1 MILSERQFEQ
11 MIGRLKSSPAARES
25 LVSLLDE
32 GHPVYAQ
39 RDAGTVARMRGWILL
54 ALGEVGVTD
63 YELACVLEELDTGRG
78 PYVVAAAATG
88 K

>member
-1 MILSERQFEQ
+1 MRVTLST
-11 MIGRLKSSPAARES
+11 LSATPS
-25 LVSLLDE
+25 
-32 GHPVYAQ
+32 
-39 RDAGTVARMRGWILL
+39 TVARMRGWILL